1 MIFKLFELIYVMDFY
16 QIDFFNYW
24 STLKFT
30 LDEDVTSKLAFKITP
45 FRWHDYGRKSQG
57 HVRRNP
63 GKTP

>member
-1 MIFKLFELIYVMDFY
+1 MDFY

-30 LDEDVTSKLAFKITP
+30 LDEDVTSKLAFKTTP